1 MRLSIPRGKNAGIP
15 RNSLKEGEK
24 MFDLV
29 NIIRKKKPTIVTWSI
44 IGRIQYILRFIR
56 ELKKSINY
64 RAKEKMNKFH
74 YAIIGDKAHVDKD
87 DMNKLVSLLQYSY
100 TKHFKTK
107 I

>member
-1 MRLSIPRGKNAGIP
+1 MRLSIPRGKNPNVP

-29 NIIRKKKPTIVTWSI
+29 NIIRKKKPTIISWSI
-44 IGRIQYILRFIR
+44 IGRISYILKFIR

-74 YAIIGDKAHVDKD
+74 YKIIGDKAHIDKD
-87 DMNKLVSLLQYSY
+87 DLSKLRSLL
-100 TKHFKTK
+100 
-107 I
+107 